1 MKVLNLTDTEESIKN
16 PYFDHL
22 ARVDNLYLST
32 KVENKNQIKFLKDL
46 NIEFAI
52 DLKQKEETNFDDK
65 NSFEKAGIDYFN
77 LPVSDISKV
86 SFNSL
91 YLISELLEN
100 KNKNVLLYCYSANRA
115 AAILALQLYLVHG
128 HSKKRT
134 IDLAS
139 KIGLKGNLKKKV
151 LTILDKKKIDP
162 K

>member
-1 MKVLNLTDTEESIKN
+1 MKILNLTDTEESIKT
-16 PYFDHL
+16 PYFEHL

-32 KVENKNQIKFLKDL
+32 KIENDNQIKFLKDL

-65 NSFEKAGIDYFN
+65 NSFQKAGIDYFN

-100 KNKNVLLYCYSANRA
+100 KDKNVLLYCFSESGRC
-115 AAILALQLYLVHG
+115 
-128 HSKKRT
+128 HSGPPTLSRSWPFKE
-134 IDLAS
+134 
-139 KIGLKGNLKKKV
+139 KGDRPCV
-151 LTILDKKKIDP
+151 
-162 K
+162 